1 MMLGSTHTFEL
12 LREIAQAVIPAGGSA
27 WLYGSRARGDAKDDS
42 DWDILILLNKN
53 RIEKE
58 DYDNVGFPFTELGW
72 TMGEMIIPVLYTVKE
87 WEQNSFTP
95 FYKNVERDKV
105 TVV

>member
-1 MMLGSTHTFEL
+1 MSKNDYTYERLKEL
-12 LREIAQAVIPAGGSA
+12 AKTVIPAGGSA
-27 WLYGSRARGDAKDDS
+27 WLYGSRARGDAKADS

-72 TMGEMIIPVLYTVKE
+72 ATGEMIIPVLYTVKE

-95 FYKNVERDKV
+95 FYKNVEHDKV
-105 TVV
+105 TVA

>member
-1 MMLGSTHTFEL
+1 MPQNKPTFERL
-12 LREIAQAVIPAGGSA
+12 KELARTVIPADGSV
-27 WLYGSRARGDAKDDS
+27 WLYGSRARGDARADS
-42 DWDILILLNKN
+42 DWDLLILLNKD

-72 TMGEMIIPVLYTVKE
+72 TTGEMIIPVLYTKKE

-95 FYKNVERDKV
+95 FYKSVEQDKI
-105 TVV
+105 TVA

>member
-1 MMLGSTHTFEL
+1 MPQNKPTFERL
-12 LREIAQAVIPAGGSA
+12 KELARTVIPAGGSV
-27 WLYGSRARGDAKDDS
+27 WLYGSRARGNARADS
-42 DWDILILLNKN
+42 DWDLLILLNKD

-72 TMGEMIIPVLYTVKE
+72 TTGEMIIPVLYTKKE

-95 FYKNVERDKV
+95 FYKSVEQDKI
-105 TVV
+105 TVA

>member
-1 MMLGSTHTFEL
+1 MPQNKPTFERL
-12 LREIAQAVIPAGGSA
+12 KELARTVIPAGGSV
-27 WLYGSRARGDAKDDS
+27 WLYGSRARGDARADS
-42 DWDILILLNKN
+42 DWDLLILLNKD

-72 TMGEMIIPVLYTVKE
+72 TTGEMIIPVLYTKKE

-95 FYKNVERDKV
+95 FYKSVEQDKI
-105 TVV
+105 TVA

>member
-1 MMLGSTHTFEL
+1 MPKNDYTYERLKEL
-12 LREIAQAVIPAGGSA
+12 AKTVIPAGGSA
-27 WLYGSRARGDAKDDS
+27 WLYGSRARGDAKADS

-53 RIEKE
+53 KIEKE

-72 TMGEMIIPVLYTVKE
+72 ATGEMIIPVLYTVKE

-95 FYKNVERDKV
+95 FYKNVEHDKV
-105 TVV
+105 TVA

>member
-1 MMLGSTHTFEL
+1 MSKNDYTYER
-12 LREIAQAVIPAGGSA
+12 LRELAKTVIPAGGSA
-27 WLYGSRARGDAKDDS
+27 WLYGSRARGDAKADS

-72 TMGEMIIPVLYTVKE
+72 ATGEMIIPVLYTVKE

-95 FYKNVERDKV
+95 FYKNVEHDKV
-105 TVV
+105 TVA